1 MEIFNKNPNIF
12 FVKYCF
18 LISIPFDDNMTDIN
32 GDIFYFP
39 FKKEEDKTKE
49 KINIQDDNESKTMN
63 YGKQK

>member
-32 GDIFYFP
+32 GDIFYFHL
-39 FKKEEDKTKE
+39 KKK
-49 KINIQDDNESKTMN
+49 KI
-63 YGKQK
+63 KQKKK